1 MAIFQDT
8 TRYKTKSGK
17 KYYISLDN
25 TFDNETY
32 SVYSFVDNI
41 DFTNKTG
48 TLIYTEKIRG
58 LKKGYTDD
66 LINDNPTLIDEYGSV
81 DFLNTVRNQVIRGFR
96 K

>member
-48 TLIYTEKIRG
+48 TLMSDKRFEASCSF
-58 LKKGYTDD
+58 LA
-66 LINDNPTLIDEYGSV
+66 IN
-81 DFLNTVRNQVIRGFR
+81 
-96 K
+96 